1 MMEMKLLFSVGLF
14 VIAFGAALGSSEENF
29 ILSDDFIE
37 ETNRKANGLWTA
49 ERSFNIKTPRTYF
62 TGMMGVHP
70 DNHLTLPPL
79 KEDNYSEKE
88 LAEVPAE
95 FDPRTE
101 WPECASIGMI
111 WDQGGCGSCW
121 AFGAASAMS
130 DRVCIHSENHD
141 NILVSPE
148 EILSCCNYCGFGC
161 NGGYTSTAWGY
172 WHQSGVVSGG
182 LYGDTET
189 CQPYSLAPCEHHVDG
204 DRGPCGDE
212 STPRCKHECQEGY
225 PTEFT
230 DDKTYG
236 KASYSISRLN
246 EKIQMELMTNG
257 PTEVSFTVY
266 EDFVNYKSG
275 VYQHVHGHQL
285 GGHAVR
291 MLGWGEEDGT
301 PYWLVANSWN
311 TDWGDKGTFKILRG
325 HNECGI
331 EGSVVAGMPDFDR
344 TTMTK

>member
-1 MMEMKLLFSVGLF
+1 MGVGQPSFEADTRFMMEMKLLLSVF
-14 VIAFGAALGSSEENF
+14 VIALGVAFGSSEENF
-29 ILSDDFIE
+29 ILSNDFIE

-70 DNHLTLPPL
+70 DNHLTLPPV
-79 KEDNYSEKE
+79 KEDNYSEKQ

-189 CQPYSLAPCEHHVDG
+189 CQPYSLAP
-204 DRGPCGDE
+204 
-212 STPRCKHECQEGY
+212 
-225 PTEFT
+225 
-230 DDKTYG
+230 
-236 KASYSISRLN
+236 
-246 EKIQMELMTNG
+246 
-257 PTEVSFTVY
+257 TEVSFTVY

-331 EGSVVAGMPDFDR
+331 EGSVVAGMPDFEK
-344 TTMTK
+344 TTISK

>member
-1 MMEMKLLFSVGLF
+1 
-14 VIAFGAALGSSEENF
+14 
-29 ILSDDFIE
+29 
-37 ETNRKANGLWTA
+37 
-49 ERSFNIKTPRTYF
+49 
-62 TGMMGVHP
+62 MG
-70 DNHLTLPPL
+70 
-79 KEDNYSEKE
+79 
-88 LAEVPAE
+88 
-95 FDPRTE
+95 
-101 WPECASIGMI
+101 
-111 WDQGGCGSCW
+111 

-130 DRVCIHSENHD
+130 DRLCIHSKGAMKQL
-141 NILVSPE
+141 ISPQ
-148 EILSCCNYCGFGC
+148 EILSCCTYCGFGC

-189 CQPYSLAPCEHHVDG
+189 CQPYSLEPCEHHVDG
-204 DRGPCGDE
+204 DRPDCGDE
-212 STPRCKHECQEGY
+212 RTPRCKHECQEGY
-225 PTEFT
+225 ETEFT

-236 KASYSISRLN
+236 QASYSISRNN

-266 EDFVNYKSG
+266 EDFLNYKSG
-275 VYQHVHGHQL
+275 VYQHVHGSQL

-301 PYWLVANSWN
+301 PYWLIANSWN
-311 TDWGDKGTFKILRG
+311 SDWGDMGTFKILRG

-344 TTMTK
+344 TRIPK

>member
-1 MMEMKLLFSVGLF
+1 MELKLLLTLGLTT
-14 VIAFGAALGSSEENF
+14 IAFGVALGNSEDNY
-29 ILSDDFIE
+29 ILSDEFIE

-49 ERSFNIKTPRTYF
+49 GRSFNFNTPRTYF
-62 TGMMGVHP
+62 TGLLGVHP
-70 DNHLTLPPL
+70 DNHLNLPPVR
-79 KEDNYSEKE
+79 EDDYSQKQLEDI
-88 LAEVPAE
+88 PSE

-101 WPECASIGMI
+101 YPDCPSLTTV

-130 DRVCIHSENHD
+130 DRLCIHSKGEMKQ
-141 NILVSPE
+141 LVSPE
-148 EILSCCNYCGFGC
+148 EILSCCTYCGFGC

-189 CQPYSLAPCEHHVDG
+189 CQPYSLEPCQHHVDG
-204 DRGPCGDE
+204 DRPDCGDE
-212 STPRCKHECQEGY
+212 RTPRCQHECQEGSDIEY
-225 PTEFT
+225 MG
-230 DDKTYG
+230 DKTYG
-236 KASYSISRLN
+236 QASYSIGRSN

-266 EDFVNYKSG
+266 EDFLNYKSG
-275 VYQHVHGHQL
+275 VYEHVHGSQL

-301 PYWLVANSWN
+301 PYWLIANSWN
-311 TDWGDKGTFKILRG
+311 SDWGDMGTFKIIRG
-325 HNECGI
+325 QNECGI

-344 TTMTK
+344 TRINK

>member
-1 MMEMKLLFSVGLF
+1 MGVGQPSFEADTRFMMEMKLLLSVF
-14 VIAFGAALGSSEENF
+14 VIAFGVALGNSEENF

-70 DNHLTLPPL
+70 DNHLTLPPM
-79 KEDNYSEKE
+79 KEDNYSEKQ

-189 CQPYSLAPCEHHVDG
+189 CQPYSLAP
-204 DRGPCGDE
+204 
-212 STPRCKHECQEGY
+212 
-225 PTEFT
+225 
-230 DDKTYG
+230 
-236 KASYSISRLN
+236 
-246 EKIQMELMTNG
+246 
-257 PTEVSFTVY
+257 TEVSFTVY

-311 TDWGDKGTFKILRG
+311 TDWG
-325 HNECGI
+325 
-331 EGSVVAGMPDFDR
+331 
-344 TTMTK
+344 

>member
-1 MMEMKLLFSVGLF
+1 MGVGQPSFEADTSFKMEMKLLLSVF
-14 VIAFGAALGSSEENF
+14 VIAFGVALGSSEENF

-62 TGMMGVHP
+62 
-70 DNHLTLPPL
+70 
-79 KEDNYSEKE
+79 
-88 LAEVPAE
+88 
-95 FDPRTE
+95 
-101 WPECASIGMI
+101 IGMI

-225 PTEFT
+225 PTEFA

-331 EGSVVAGMPDFDR
+331 EGSVVAGMPDFEK
-344 TTMTK
+344 TTISK